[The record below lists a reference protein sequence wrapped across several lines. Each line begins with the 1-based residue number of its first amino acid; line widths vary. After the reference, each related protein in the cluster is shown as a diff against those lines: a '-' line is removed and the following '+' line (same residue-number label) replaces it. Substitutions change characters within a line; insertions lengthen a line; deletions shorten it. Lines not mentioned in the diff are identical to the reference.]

1 MPDEIQ
7 GAENIATVPPTDSTQ
22 QQTPAEEM
30 FQNAFGDVVDVNATD
45 NANAS
50 QVVTEKAEDTAQT
63 ENADVDT
70 TDADETPEQ
79 KAERE
84 KFIPRDRFDQVNA
97 KAQTLEQELAQER
110 ERNTKREQEWQE
122 QQGEIAIYN
131 RARAAGVSVEEF
143 KQAQAWAEANNYG
156 TAENVLRATNEL
168 SQYEAEQN
176 ARVAMDEIS
185 ESVRDQ
191 LVESKRI
198 ALSAQAISNASA
210 QALQEIRRTQA
221 SYETTRNLDTALATA
236 SADLRAAGVDANAIT
251 EFEKTVR
258 KVGHPQAIADFA
270 PILKLTASAAGK
282 NAVIANNER
291 RAANGNGAPPAEG
304 RGGGT
309 PPVQVPKMSAQQ
321 AKGTLIS
328 DLLGMRKNYG

>member
-45 NANAS
+45 NANAAG
-50 QVVTEKAEDTAQT
+50 VVDQQAEGTAMT
-63 ENADVDT
+63 ENADVDA

-97 KAQTLEQELAQER
+97 KAQRADELEQRLAAIEAERTQER
-110 ERNTKREQEWQE
+110 ET
-122 QQGEIAIYN
+122 IAAAQKAIAAGYATVEAYN
-131 RARAAGVSVEEF
+131 RDTELVKAQGYTSVEEYNALVALREQTLAEQPDISETVLN
-143 KQAQAWAEANNYG
+143 KLLVQEQKLMRAEARSNQ
-156 TAENVLRATNEL
+156 LDSRL
-168 SQYEAEQN
+168 Q
-176 ARVAMDEIS
+176 
-185 ESVRDQ
+185 SVEVSSR
-191 LVESKRI
+191 
-198 ALSAQAISNASA
+198 LSA
-210 QALQEIRRTQA
+210 
-221 SYETTRNLDTALATA
+221 LDRDIATA
-236 SADLRAAGVDANAIT
+236 SADLREAGVDANAIA

>member
-1 MPDEIQ
+1 MSTIE
-7 GAENIATVPPTDSTQ
+7 GAENLATVPPTDSTVGDQ
-22 QQTPAEEM
+22 LVEQASNT
-30 FQNAFGDVVDVNATD
+30 FGPVVDVNATD
-45 NANAS
+45 NANAAG
-50 QVVTEKAEDTAQT
+50 VVDQQAEGTATT
-63 ENADVDT
+63 ENADVDA
-70 TDADETPEQ
+70 TDANETPEQ

-97 KAQTLEQELAQER
+97 KAQRADELEQRLAAIEAERTQER
-110 ERNTKREQEWQE
+110 ET
-122 QQGEIAIYN
+122 IAAAQKAVAAGYATVEAYN
-131 RARAAGVSVEEF
+131 RDTELVKAQGYTSVEEYNALVALREQTLAEQPDISETVLN
-143 KQAQAWAEANNYG
+143 KLLVQEQKLMRAEARSNQ
-156 TAENVLRATNEL
+156 LDSRL
-168 SQYEAEQN
+168 Q
-176 ARVAMDEIS
+176 
-185 ESVRDQ
+185 SVEVSSR
-191 LVESKRI
+191 
-198 ALSAQAISNASA
+198 LSA
-210 QALQEIRRTQA
+210 
-221 SYETTRNLDTALATA
+221 LDRDIATA
-236 SADLRAAGVDANAIT
+236 SADLREAGVDANAIA

-309 PPVQVPKMSAQQ
+309 PPVQVPKMSAKQ